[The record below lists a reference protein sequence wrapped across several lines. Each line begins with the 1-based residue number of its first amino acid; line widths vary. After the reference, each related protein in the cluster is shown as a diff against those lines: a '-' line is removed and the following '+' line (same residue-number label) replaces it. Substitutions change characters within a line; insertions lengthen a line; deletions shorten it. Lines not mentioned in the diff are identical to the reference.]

1 MIPFDIFFVH
11 PLQYFFCCQLIINGL
26 VVISPQLQNSSLEAS
41 VNQKFVEA
49 LAVSLGFDAN
59 AWVIV
64 RVTDFADYLSF
75 VCMRR
80 SKLQSFR
87 IFDDRYSERG
97 GLGIRIQ

>member
-1 MIPFDIFFVH
+1 MIPFDIFLVH
-11 PLQYFFCCQLIINGL
+11 SLQYFFCCQLIINGL
-26 VVISPQLQNSSLEAS
+26 VVISPQLQNSGLEAS
-41 VNQKFVEA
+41 VYQKFVEA

-97 GLGIRIQ
+97 GLGMRIQ